1 MQGAQVRVYEWGLG
15 ENGAVWIHGVGGLMR
30 GDGRSPGPPLV
41 TNGGP

>member
-15 ENGAVWIHGVGGLMR
+15 ENGAVRIHGVGGLMR